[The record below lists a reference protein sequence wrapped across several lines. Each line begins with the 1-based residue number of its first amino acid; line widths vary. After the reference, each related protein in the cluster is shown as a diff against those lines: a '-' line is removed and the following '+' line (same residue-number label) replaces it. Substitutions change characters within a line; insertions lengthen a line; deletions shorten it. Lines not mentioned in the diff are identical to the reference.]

1 VVALGAWREG
11 RPMTT
16 PTVTE
21 MSLALEAV
29 GHDPFIDDMDVATS
43 PSETSSAGA
52 EGDALAD
59 VGGRERPVIDGDLV
73 RSSARVLAGRAAV
86 AHYVPWRG

>member
-1 VVALGAWREG
+1 
-11 RPMTT
+11 MTT

-29 GHDPFIDDMDVATS
+29 GHDPFIDDMDGATS
-43 PSETSSAGA
+43 PSQTSSAGA

-59 VGGRERPVIDGDLV
+59 VGGRERAVVDGDLIG
-73 RSSARVLAGRAAV
+73 SSARVLAR
-86 AHYVPWRG
+86 